1 MTVIRPNSISGVT
14 SITAQGGVLNFYRAD
29 GTVGDLTIN
38 NIVGAAATFTGVL
51 TYEDVANVDSVGVV
65 TARTDINLG
74 DSIIH
79 IGDTNT
85 KIRFPAADTITAETG
100 GSERL
105 RIDSSGRLLLGTTTE
120 GRDTFADN
128 LTVADSGNCGIT
140 IRSGSSND
148 GNIYFSD
155 GTSGAAEYQGIVQY
169 NHANNELR
177 FYTSGVQC
185 SKFNSSGHV
194 EPGTDSTFDLGTSSN
209 RFRNIY
215 ADNLYGNGSNLTGL
229 SGLSVAN
236 QANNRLITATG
247 TTDSLNAEVDLTWDG
262 SSFKATGSGGVTLR
276 AGSTNA
282 GGAAIYLDGDD
293 DGDWSGATYAHI
305 THDTSGNLNVM
316 ARNPGGNSM
325 LIFGTNDYN
334 AFRVDENRHIRPES
348 DNARDLG
355 TSSYRWRNLYTT
367 DLQLSNKGSQNDVDG
382 TWGNYT
388 IQEGESDL
396 FLINNR
402 SGKKYKFNLT
412 EVS

>member
-1 MTVIRPNSISGVT
+1 M
-14 SITAQGGVLNFYRAD
+14 
-29 GTVGDLTIN
+29 
-38 NIVGAAATFTGVL
+38 
-51 TYEDVANVDSVGVV
+51 
-65 TARTDINLG
+65 
-74 DSIIH
+74 
-79 IGDTNT
+79 
-85 KIRFPAADTITAETG
+85 
-100 GSERL
+100 
-105 RIDSSGRLLLGTTTE
+105 
-120 GRDTFADN
+120 
-128 LTVADSGNCGIT
+128 
-140 IRSGSSND
+140 
-148 GNIYFSD
+148 
-155 GTSGAAEYQGIVQY
+155 QY

>member
-51 TYEDVANVDSVGVV
+51 TYEDVANVDSVGVI
-65 TARTDINLG
+65 TARSGIDAASNLLL
-74 DSIIH
+74 
-79 IGDTNT
+79 
-85 KIRFPAADTITAETG
+85 KTG

-105 RIDSSGRLLLGTTTE
+105 RIDSSGRVMIGTTTE
-120 GRDTFADN
+120 GRDTFGDN
-128 LTVADSGNCGIT
+128 LTVADSSNCGIT

-194 EPGTDSTFDLGTSSN
+194 EPGGDSTFDLGTSSN

-215 ADNLYGNGSNLTGL
+215 ADTLYGDGSNLTGL

-247 TTDSLNAEVDLTWDG
+247 TTDSLNAEVDLTWSGTD
-262 SSFKATGSGGVTLR
+262 FKATGAGGVTLR

-282 GGAAIYLDGDD
+282 GGAALYLDGDS
-293 DGDWSGATYAHI
+293 DGDWSGATFAHI
-305 THDTSGNLNVM
+305 THDNSGHLNIM
-316 ARNPGGNSM
+316 SRNPAGNANI
-325 LIFGTNDYN
+325 IFGTNDYN
-334 AFRVDENRHIRPES
+334 AFRVDENRHVRPES

-382 TWGNYT
+382 TWGDYT
-388 IQEGESDL
+388 IQEGENDL

-402 SGKKYKFNLT
+402 NGKKYTFLLK